1 MENDAKEFQPN
12 ILSCIL
18 DFKDEN
24 EGDVEKNMSKATTQY
39 MNELKLE
46 ASKLQFKWTQGT
58 KAKERLLPMFRE
70 MNILEEMKWS
80 PTTKLVNKLVATS
93 PH

>member
-1 MENDAKEFQPN
+1 MENDAKEFQLN

-18 DFKDEN
+18 NFKDEN

-46 ASKLQFKWTQGT
+46 ASRLQFK
-58 KAKERLLPMFRE
+58 
-70 MNILEEMKWS
+70 
-80 PTTKLVNKLVATS
+80 
-93 PH
+93 

>member
-1 MENDAKEFQPN
+1 MDYLVVLLQQLQNSSNIFSPCSLKSQSFAMENDAKEFQPN
-12 ILSCIL
+12 ILSCTL

-46 ASKLQFKWTQGT
+46 ASRLQFK
-58 KAKERLLPMFRE
+58 
-70 MNILEEMKWS
+70 
-80 PTTKLVNKLVATS
+80 
-93 PH
+93 